1 MKRFAFILFALMP
14 AAGAYPADRF
24 MDLWNYAR
32 EHNQEVL
39 AEKLELQALL
49 KGQAAAGTLP
59 DPELEFEVMSITE
72 KSASLKDYSV
82 AVSQM
87 VPGRGK
93 ISLEKKRA
101 ALTAEA
107 QAEKVALAE
116 SRLGAELSSA
126 YWKYRVLIKYAEINE
141 EKLSA
146 MKGIRDTALALVSSN
161 KAGLADLLRIEEGIT
176 RTGAERTSLT
186 AESEI
191 EKERLKVLCGGVL
204 PDLALDDERAGI
216 EPEVPE
222 RSSVLE
228 RLESAPALAVAMK
241 EIEMARL
248 EEEASLK
255 AKNPDLLLKGR
266 YRPNDSQM
274 GGDGSFSLM
283 VGFTLPFLRA
293 RSKYDPLMESAKFG
307 RLKSE
312 EVAKYERIKL
322 AGEIDSLL
330 KELVREKELMNSY
343 ERLGTQAEAAFKSSL
358 SDYVS
363 GRGDLTAL
371 LDTLDSVFEARELAF
386 SARSSFME
394 KKTRLAFLTGID
406 DGSGNGSEQKR

>member
-1 MKRFAFILFALMP
+1 MP
-14 AAGAYPADRF
+14 AAELILPTG
-24 MDLWNYAR
+24 LWTSGICE

-228 RLESAPALAVAMK
+228 RLESAP
-241 EIEMARL
+241 RL
-248 EEEASLK
+248 
-255 AKNPDLLLKGR
+255 P
-266 YRPNDSQM
+266 
-274 GGDGSFSLM
+274 
-283 VGFTLPFLRA
+283 
-293 RSKYDPLMESAKFG
+293 
-307 RLKSE
+307 
-312 EVAKYERIKL
+312 
-322 AGEIDSLL
+322 
-330 KELVREKELMNSY
+330 
-343 ERLGTQAEAAFKSSL
+343 
-358 SDYVS
+358 
-363 GRGDLTAL
+363 
-371 LDTLDSVFEARELAF
+371 
-386 SARSSFME
+386 
-394 KKTRLAFLTGID
+394 
-406 DGSGNGSEQKR
+406 